1 MVPMHAA
8 IDYPALIDRVRSGEE
23 RAIGELLARFEAD
36 VRLAARR
43 ALGPLLRGQVDS
55 MDLVQSVFRR
65 FVVGLKQDHFDLSCP
80 ERLGRILRVAVRNR
94 AADCYRKRRR
104 QDELF
109 ADAVATGRR
118 SAADVSDDD
127 HVRDRDL
134 ADLLEYV
141 QGFLTPT
148 EHRAVV
154 LRLQG
159 LSTTEAAQ
167 VIGIDPDLLR
177 VRLNRMRARL
187 PQHCERLAESI

>member
-23 RAIGELLARFEAD
+23 WAIGELLARFEAD

-43 ALGPLLRGQVDS
+43 ALGPLLRAQVDS

-65 FVVGLKQDHFDLSCP
+65 FVAGLRADHFDLSCP

-104 QDELF
+104 QEELF

-118 SAADVSDDD
+118 SASDVSDDD

-141 QGFLTPT
+141 QGFLKPT